1 MSREER
7 KSGWKLFLSIKS
19 VKMLIYFLKSLV
31 EINPCDIYNTHTLP
45 GLKYHWSCKYEGQWR
60 EMIGMGRKKKFDI
73 FTKHSPPQRGWS
85 GFQRLLLSPYFF
97 FNAMILSGKHRF
109 THTTSSSE
117 TWLHWKAL
125 SLSSPV
131 KNKNHLVL
139 QSCYFAVTLKINATF
154 FFFPNHLLCF
164 SALVLR

>member
-45 GLKYHWSCKYEGQWR
+45 GLKYHWSCKCEGQWR
-60 EMIGMGRKKKFDI
+60 EMIGMGRKKKFNI

-85 GFQRLLLSPYFF
+85 GFQRLLLSLYFF
-97 FNAMILSGKHRF
+97 LMQWYWVESTDSHTPPAVRKHGFIGKLFLWAVQWKTR
-109 THTTSSSE
+109 TIWSSR
-117 TWLHWKAL
+117 
-125 SLSSPV
+125 V
-131 KNKNHLVL
+131 
-139 QSCYFAVTLKINATF
+139 VTLQLPWKEMLLF
-154 FFFPNHLLCF
+154 FFFLIICCVSQPLF
-164 SALVLR
+164 